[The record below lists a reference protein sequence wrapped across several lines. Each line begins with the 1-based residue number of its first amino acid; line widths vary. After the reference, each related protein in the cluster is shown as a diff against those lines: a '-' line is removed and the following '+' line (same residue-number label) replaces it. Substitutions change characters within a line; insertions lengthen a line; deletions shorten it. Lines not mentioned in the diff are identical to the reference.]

1 MQSRLLLSA
10 VLASGVMTAGAAE
23 FYTTDKLGEVY
34 GVSDNGRYAAIA
46 DIENQVSYLWDS
58 ENPAEFTLL
67 EGLYA
72 KSEAYDV
79 SDGGMVVGAAYN
91 AGKWIP
97 AYTDENGDWQLL
109 PVTPNFINIGYATN
123 VTPDGSIIVGYMTDK
138 DSDPMNTSGMRNYP
152 CKWTKGADGSWE
164 LTSYNTIDIPD
175 HQGFFTTCFLQK
187 DGHEI
192 IGGYVFTNWGGV
204 TNVLLVDG
212 ELKIWNKMEWREG
225 PWIYKGKYYAGEDE
239 NGKQIWVEDP
249 NDPRVVMFPEAYIDG
264 YYEGNGG
271 TDDMF
276 MGSFNDCDL
285 FGNFY
290 GTRTQVR
297 DVQDDGTGR
306 LLNGASYYNFR
317 EDKFYDYNGEDATLG
332 KYTAFAT
339 GVGTDFIFLQGD
351 NVLVEKKKES
361 MTEKWGFTSS
371 QSITAVVKHSADG
384 KVLGG
389 MTEERNPA
397 SGELQY
403 CPFILVLDEPLIDLA
418 QVGVEEV
425 GGEASTI
432 GFMTEPGMIHVLGAD
447 EVAVYDLNGRLVGNK
462 ASNAVAPGIYV
473 VKADGVTKKVAVK

>member
-10 VLASGVMTAGAAE
+10 VLASGVVTAGAAE

-58 ENPAEFTLL
+58 ENPTEFTLL

-79 SDGGMVVGAAYN
+79 SDGGMIVGSVYN

-109 PVTPNFINIGYATN
+109 PVTANFINIGYATN

-138 DSDPMNTSGMRNYP
+138 DPDPMNSSGKRNYP

-212 ELKIWNKMEWREG
+212 ELKIWNKMEWRMN
-225 PWIYKGKYYAGEDE
+225 PWIYKGKYEGTDE
-239 NGKQIWVEDP
+239 NGKQIWLDDP
-249 NDPRVVMFPEAYIDG
+249 NDPRVNKYPEAYIDG
-264 YYEGNGG
+264 FYEGNGG
-271 TDDMF
+271 EEDMF
-276 MGSFNDCDL
+276 SGAFFDCDQ
-285 FGNFY
+285 FGNFF
-290 GTRTQVR
+290 GSRTQVR

-306 LLNGASYYNFR
+306 LLHGASYYDFTA
-317 EDKFYDYNGEDATLG
+317 DKFYDYNGEDPTLG
-332 KYTAFAT
+332 KQTAFST
-339 GVGTDFIFLQGD
+339 GLGKDYIFLGGD
-351 NVLVEKKKES
+351 KVLVDGKVES
-361 MTEKWGFTSS
+361 MTGRWGFSSS
-371 QSITAVVKHSADG
+371 QTITGVMKRSADG

-389 MTEERNPA
+389 ITQELNPA
-397 SGELQY
+397 TGEYQY
-403 CPFILVLDEPLIDLA
+403 SPFMLILDEPLITL
-418 QVGVEEV
+418 VGVENVEGESTKV
-425 GGEASTI
+425 GIS
-432 GFMTEPGMIHVLGAD
+432 TEPGMIRVFGAS
-447 EVAVYDLNGRLVGNK
+447 EVAVYDLNGRLVGNSG
-462 ASNAVAPGIYV
+462 ANAVAPGIYV
-473 VKADGVTKKVAVK
+473 VKADGTTRKVAVR